1 MIFTYFL
8 FFSFLST
15 SNKAKKNPLERKS
28 SHFPYFLAP
37 QKQPKWPKNEARETN
52 LLPCGQT
59 ALATVWNVRS
69 GHGIH
74 QNLRETYTLL
84 MVPCWVRYDNY
95 RGRYRHFAECHRLAI
110 APCMYIIIS
119 MYIGHFTTRSIMM
132 YLQVKLQCGTQIFPN
147 KAMKHFFLAL

>member
-59 ALATVWNVRS
+59 ALATVWNVHS
-69 GHGIH
+69 GHGIP
-74 QNLRETYTLL
+74 QNLCKNRTCL
-84 MVPCWVRYDNY
+84 MVLFWVQYDNY
-95 RGRYRHFAECHRLAI
+95 RGRYRHLKFVIDQRSHPVYIYILYAYITFVYANI
-110 APCMYIIIS
+110 TNMYVMINHMHVS
-119 MYIGHFTTRSIMM
+119 T
-132 YLQVKLQCGTQIFPN
+132 
-147 KAMKHFFLAL
+147 

>member
-15 SNKAKKNPLERKS
+15 LNKAKKNPLERKS

-95 RGRYRHFAECHRLAI
+95 RGRYWHFAECHRLAI
-110 APCMYIIIS
+110 APCIYIQAS
-119 MYIGHFTTRSIMM
+119 DKMNLRSI
-132 YLQVKLQCGTQIFPN
+132 LESNVFFSQINN
-147 KAMKHFFLAL
+147 KKAVDNLIFFYFI

>member
-1 MIFTYFL
+1 MIWTPFL
-8 FFSFLST
+8 FSSFLSIL
-15 SNKAKKNPLERKS
+15 SKGENNDLEGKS
-28 SHFPYFLAP
+28 SHLPYFLAP

-110 APCMYIIIS
+110 APCIQLRKSNFRRFSLMNHLILD
-119 MYIGHFTTRSIMM
+119 SILF
-132 YLQVKLQCGTQIFPN
+132 YFSFILIKNVSKYNILT
-147 KAMKHFFLAL
+147 FL

>member
-37 QKQPKWPKNEARETN
+37 PKKPKWPKNEARETN

-95 RGRYRHFAECHRLAI
+95 RGRYRHFSECHRLAI
-110 APCMYIIIS
+110 APC
-119 MYIGHFTTRSIMM
+119 IGAFQAKNRGLHEGARA
-132 YLQVKLQCGTQIFPN
+132 QCRTLFLPVFIFIGQI
-147 KAMKHFFLAL
+147 

>member
-95 RGRYRHFAECHRLAI
+95 RGRYRHFSECHRLAI
-110 APCMYIIIS
+110 APCTYI
-119 MYIGHFTTRSIMM
+119 
-132 YLQVKLQCGTQIFPN
+132 QVNVPN
-147 KAMKHFFLAL
+147 FLILRGSDTDPNRASQPNF